1 MEQRR
6 PRAMLVM
13 TREWIQYWWPV
24 DLEAV
29 MNLRAAE
36 NFRYLGIGLRYRD

>member
-1 MEQRR
+1 M
-6 PRAMLVM
+6 MLA
-13 TREWIQYWWPV
+13 EDLSPSA
-24 DLEAV
+24 LEAV